1 MHPVNGT
8 YVNPKIAAI
17 PPYIYDTGGYD
28 TPAVTQFKEKLET
41 FRENG
46 KFTMGDVTLVS
57 VSPFGPLGAAAAGF
71 ATVHAKITYKHVNNP
86 KTQSP
91 MEVPGLC
98 FIRGDSA
105 GMLCLLRNAGVD
117 YVVFTQQA
125 RVPICDPGFFEI
137 PAGMLNGQKQMTGF
151 AAAITEE
158 MHQEVGLDLDMEK
171 DLKFLGQSYLS
182 PGGSDEA
189 VHLFFT
195 RVHCSQG
202 VLNHLEG
209 KLGGLFEE
217 NEQITARII
226 PLSVVRQMVRDGGL
240 KDAKLILSL
249 AYYDSKP
256 EMQSWACSRQMV
268 MENEK
273 PVMRNIPSQLET
285 LKGNCLSFG
294 KWVKDK
300 ISQISVNPPPLHATP
315 RDLLSLQNK
324 VSHAA
329 NQVGRSD

>member
-8 YVNPKIAAI
+8 YVNPKIAPI
-17 PPYIYDTGGYD
+17 PQYIFDTGGYE

-41 FRENG
+41 FRENE
-46 KFTMGDVTLVS
+46 KFTMGNVTLVT
-57 VSPFGPLGAAAAGF
+57 VSPFGPIGAAAAGF
-71 ATVHAKITYKHVNNP
+71 ATVHAKITYKHVTNP

-105 GMLCLLRNAGVD
+105 GMLCLLRHAGVD
-117 YVVFTQQA
+117 YVVFTEQA
-125 RVPICDPGFFEI
+125 RVPICQTGFLEI
-137 PAGMLNGQKQMTGF
+137 IAGMLNGQKQMTGF

-171 DLKFLGQSYLS
+171 DLKFLGHSYLS
-182 PGGSDEA
+182 PGGCDEA
-189 VHLFFT
+189 LHLFFT
-195 RVHCSQG
+195 RVHCSKD

-209 KLGGLFEE
+209 KLGGLLEE

-226 PLSVVRQMVRDGGL
+226 PLPIVRQMIRDGGL

-273 PVMRNIPSQLET
+273 PVMREVPSQLQT
-285 LKGNCLSFG
+285 LTGTCLTIG

-300 ISQISVNPPPLHATP
+300 ITQIKFP
-315 RDLLSLQNK
+315 
-324 VSHAA
+324 
-329 NQVGRSD
+329 